1 MTRHVKELSRDE
13 AVKGFLKDV
22 KSFKLSP
29 ITQTIESFYVIEG
42 DIIFLDKDEKPIAF
56 SRGDRMNNAL
66 IVWSIKQYKVNG
78 EYSSVQIPISE
89 EIVHNAWTRHLIM
102 VKHAH
107 FVNAENYVLDGA
119 LYDPNGRVIEYIGN
133 SVVDVNDISY
143 MVAIINGLDND
154 QIREFKTFKEAINCF
169 NDCKEDL
176 LSDQIKLIQIIGR
189 KQITLDTETGH
200 LFDDGTSDPDLLDD
214 EPEYPIGF
222 IIK

>member
-1 MTRHVKELSRDE
+1 MTRHAKELSRDE

-56 SRGDRMNNAL
+56 SRGDRMNNTL
-66 IVWSIKQYKVNG
+66 IVWSVKQYQVNG
-78 EYSSVQIPISE
+78 KYSSVQVSISE

-200 LFDDGTSDPDLLDD
+200 LFDDGTSDSDLLDND
-214 EPEYPIGF
+214 PEYPVGF

>member
-22 KSFKLSP
+22 RSFKLSP
-29 ITQTIESFYVIEG
+29 VTQTVESFYVIEG

-66 IVWSIKQYKVNG
+66 IVWSVKQYQVNG
-78 EYSSVQIPISE
+78 EYSSVQVSISE
-89 EIVHNAWTRHLIM
+89 EIIHNAWKHHLIM

-119 LYDPNGRVIEYIGN
+119 LYDPNGRVIEYLAN

-143 MVAIINGLDND
+143 MVAISNGLDNSRI
-154 QIREFKTFKEAINCF
+154 QEFKTFKEAINCF

-176 LSDQIKLIQIIGR
+176 LSEQIKLIQIIGR
-189 KQITLDTETGH
+189 KQITLDTETGR
-200 LFDDGTSDPDLLDD
+200 LFDDGTSDPDLLDND
-214 EPEYPIGF
+214 PEYPVGF